1 MKAPTPAVL
10 WRATRMFLRG
20 RFNLEDDK
28 AHEADTI
35 AEIKRSMIFRGTNL
49 WILIFAIMVA
59 SVGLNV
65 NSTAVIIGAM
75 LISPLMGPIMG
86 VGLGIGINDFEL
98 ILKALK
104 NLGVAV
110 AISIA
115 TSAIYFAISPLND
128 VQSELLARTSP
139 TLWDVLIAFFGG
151 LAGIVAGSRKEK
163 SNAIPGVAIATALMP
178 PLCTAGFAIA
188 TGRWNYFFGAIYL
201 FFING
206 VFISLATYLIVRF
219 LGFRLKQF
227 ETVERESKVKR
238 YILFFVIIFIIPST
252 ITAYRV
258 VQKSI
263 FEQRVNK
270 FLSMEM
276 DFNGCKIIDRNTE
289 WDGEDNTIEVTLY
302 GERIED
308 EKLAEAESK
317 LPDYG
322 LEGAR
327 LIVNQ
332 GYNGEGIDLEAVNEN
347 IKSGIIEDL
356 YQKNAEQLKTKEEE
370 IAFLKKEIIQLK
382 GIENKSGD
390 ITAEIKA
397 LNPDLKTFS
406 LNESIMVQAD
416 SLKTDTIMMAYLNF
430 SRKPTRSE
438 IQKIEQY
445 LKART
450 KRDKLKVVLE

>member
-1 MKAPTPAVL
+1 MATPSPGVL
-10 WRATRMFLRG
+10 LRATRLFLRD

-35 AEIKRSMIFRGTNL
+35 DEIKRQMVFRGTNL

-75 LISPLMGPIMG
+75 LISPLMGPIMA

-110 AISIA
+110 AISII
-115 TSAIYFAISPLND
+115 TSALYFAISPLND
-128 VQSELLARTSP
+128 AQSELLARTSP

-178 PLCTAGFAIA
+178 PLCTAGYAIA
-188 TGRWNYFFGAIYL
+188 TAKWSFFFGAMYL

-219 LGFRLKQF
+219 LGFKLKQF
-227 ETVERESKVKR
+227 ETPERERKVKR
-238 YILFFVIIFIIPST
+238 YIFLFVIIFIIPSAL
-252 ITAYRV
+252 TAYRV
-258 VQKSI
+258 VQQSI
-263 FEQRVNK
+263 FNQRVST
-270 FLSMEM
+270 FLNMEM
-276 DFNGCKIIDRNTE
+276 TFDDCKIIDYNTE
-289 WDGEDNTIEVTLY
+289 FTGDHNKIEVTLY
-302 GERIED
+302 GERLE
-308 EKLAEAESK
+308 ESK
-317 LPDYG
+317 LVEIEGKLQKYG
-322 LEGAR
+322 LENSY

-332 GYNGEGIDLEAVNEN
+332 GYAGEDIDIQAVNEN
-347 IKSGIIEDL
+347 IKTGIIEDL
-356 YQKNAEQLKTKEEE
+356 YKKNAEQLKSKEEE
-370 IAFLKKEIIQLK
+370 ISFLKKEIISLK
-382 GIENKSGD
+382 SIESKSGD
-390 ITAEIKA
+390 ITKELKA
-397 LNPDLKTFS
+397 IAPNLDRFS
-406 LNESIMVQAD
+406 LSESVILQAD
-416 SLKTDTIMMAYLNF
+416 SLQSDTVLMAYMDF
-430 SRKPTRSE
+430 SKRPSSRDLK
-438 IQKIEQY
+438 KIESF

-450 KRDKLKVVLE
+450 KKETIKIVLE